1 LQIRQEKEIYMSKEI
16 DNLKADKNGLNE
28 MVEELEKKIKSA
40 AAEAEV
46 AKAAHE
52 KEVFDNAFKYKI
64 AEEELAASKAKGQK

>member
-1 LQIRQEKEIYMSKEI
+1 MSKEI

-28 MVEELEKKIKSA
+28 MVEELQKKIKSA
-40 AAEAEV
+40 AVEAEV

-64 AEEELAASKAKGQK
+64 SQEGLVTAQAKVQK